1 MMDYFFSFRGRI
13 PRKHYWLATLAII
26 ALIAVAM
33 GIGYGLLQTGL
44 NMFVAFAVPGILILI
59 AVVASFAVGVRRL
72 HDRGKSWRW
81 LIPFYILPNFLDP
94 ERLGAAANTPAF
106 WLITA
111 LSFGLSM
118 WGLVELGFLKGN
130 AGTNEYGEDPLN
142 PMPNAEVF
150 E

>member
-1 MMDYFFSFRGRI
+1 MIDYFFSFRGRI
-13 PRKHYWLATLAII
+13 PRKHWWIGGLT
-26 ALIAVAM
+26 ALTVLI
-33 GIGYGLLQTGL
+33 L
-44 NMFVAFAVPGILILI
+44 AFAIGFALLEAGMGPVVALPVPGIL
-59 AVVASFAVGVRRL
+59 AVVAIVSTFSLGLRRL
-72 HDRGKSWRW
+72 HDRNKNWRW